1 MYIKKL
7 HIILYIMSSE
17 RVLGRVKWFNN
28 KNGYGFI
35 SVVDGPVSEAVSDIF
50 AHYSCIRG
58 YTPVKGEDFHYKY
71 LVEGEYVEFDLSK
84 LEDDKH
90 EFKANDISGV
100 RGGMLMC
107 ETHEASTKSRKTRS
121 KSSMSKTLTKPLDEE
136 VAASAE

>member
-1 MYIKKL
+1 MYIKKK
-7 HIILYIMSSE
+7 HNILYIMSSE

-35 SVVDGPVSEAVSDIF
+35 SIVDRNTSDVVNDIF

-71 LVEGEYVEFDLSK
+71 LVEGEYVEFVLSR

-100 RGGMLMC
+100 REGMLMC
-107 ETHEASTKSRKTRS
+107 ETHEASTKNRKSRS

-136 VAASAE
+136 EIAVAE